1 MAIRKNRNIQ
11 WVLFSLLGLLIIIGL
26 TWVNYSFAENNPG
39 GNDFLVHYV
48 GTRSLLFEGIS
59 PYSDEVAV
67 RIQTAAYG
75 HPAQGNEHELRVAYP
90 LYSILI
96 FTPFS
101 MVGDYGFARAIW
113 MTTLELALIGMTFIA
128 VKLAEWKPSLWL
140 QAILLLFALTWYHA
154 IRGVVNGNAVILI
167 AFLLTTIFLLIKKN
181 NDRIAGLLL
190 AVTTIKPH
198 LVVLVIIYIF
208 VWCVYQGRWM
218 LLRWFFGTL
227 ALFILIG
234 VAIIPNWILQN
245 IWEILK
251 YPAYNP
257 AGTLAEAISQWVP
270 GLAKQFTWGI
280 AGVLGLMLIFE
291 WVAGRK
297 AGYSRFLWVALL
309 TLMINQW
316 IGIQT
321 DPGNF
326 IILFPALI
334 MILAVVH
341 KRWEIR
347 GNLIVSLGLGLLF
360 FGLWILFLATIERAY
375 QPIQSPVMYIPLPAF
390 VLAGLYWIKW
400 WVISPIR
407 SIVGDNT

>member
-11 WVLFSLLGLLIIIGL
+11 WVLFSILGLLTIVGL
-26 TWVNYSFAENNPG
+26 TWVNYSFAEKNPG

-101 MVGDYGFARAIW
+101 LVGDYGFARAIW

-140 QAILLLFALTWYHA
+140 QAILLLFSLTWYHA

-167 AFLLTTIFLLIKKN
+167 AFLLTTIFLLIKEN

-198 LVVLVIIYIF
+198 LVILVIIYIF
-208 VWCVYQGRWM
+208 MWCVYQGRWT
-218 LLRWFFGTL
+218 LLGWFFGTL

-270 GLAKQFTWGI
+270 GLASQLAWGI
-280 AGVLGLMLIFE
+280 AGTLGLMLIFE
-291 WVAGRK
+291 WWAGRK
-297 AGYSRFLWVALL
+297 AGFSRFLWVAFL
-309 TLMINQW
+309 TLMISQW

-334 MILAVVH
+334 MILAVWH

-360 FGLWILFLATIERAY
+360 FGLWILFIATIERAY
-375 QPIQSPVMYIPLPAF
+375 QPIQSPVMFIPLPAF
-390 VLAGLYWIKW
+390 VMTGLYWIKW
-400 WVISPIR
+400 WVIGPIR
-407 SIVGDNT
+407 SFVGDNT